1 MLAVRDLA
9 GGRVGSMDGSVACC
23 PHGVEGFPDG
33 TDDINGLKGTG
44 LCIGGRL
51 DLLKMGFLE

>member
-1 MLAVRDLA
+1 
-9 GGRVGSMDGSVACC
+9 MDGSVACC